1 MKNATIYI
9 IIFTTSLLIITA
21 CNDSTSN
28 VILPAECDAGFNICE
43 SDSTQCC
50 EVICEDRYH
59 ICGELLSECCLD
71 TTSHDVFWITDTLP
85 GYDLFDA
92 AIINENDIWVVG
104 EIELG
109 QSHGNT
115 AHWDGESWTVI
126 QIERPAP
133 FENVFAFE
141 TDEIWF
147 SDGCN
152 IYRYDGN
159 EFHKMWE
166 CYWQDGV
173 VNKVRYIHGVTPTS
187 IYFAGNGGFILYY
200 DGNTFTQIQSD
211 SETNFKSIVGVSDSE
226 IWFFGMDPV
235 ALRMI
240 IYKYNGAELT
250 IYSDYIYSP
259 LFINYHILA
268 GWIYGLYTDSEE
280 YLWILTNNGIYRCNS
295 DDASDCDILTPTQE
309 LLMYAIS
316 GSSQN
321 DLFYTGSSGDTYHYN
336 GNSLYKFDQLR
347 GNHVHYG
354 LDVSENMVILVGVTD
369 DYENSIIVRGYK

>member
-1 MKNATIYI
+1 MEN
-9 IIFTTSLLIITA
+9 
-21 CNDSTSN
+21 
-28 VILPAECDAGFNICE
+28 ILPADCDIGFNICE

-59 ICGELLSECCLD
+59 NCSELLNECCLD

-109 QSHGNT
+109 QTHGNT
-115 AHWDGESWTVI
+115 AHWDGENWTVI

-166 CYWQDGV
+166 CYWQDGIY
-173 VNKVRYIHGVTPTS
+173 NKVRYIHGIDHS
-187 IYFAGNGGFILYY
+187 NIYFAGNGGFILHY
-200 DGNTFTQIQSD
+200 DGNMFTQIQCNPNISI
-211 SETNFKSIVGVSDSE
+211 KSITGINESN
-226 IWFFGMDPV
+226 IWLMGIDESTDQ
-235 ALRMI
+235 MI
-240 IYKYNGAELT
+240 IYKYNGTELT
-250 IYSDYIYSP
+250 IYSDYIYSD
-259 LFINYHILA
+259 LFLNYHILS
-268 GWIYGLYTDSEE
+268 GWIYGIYTDIEE
-280 YLWILTNNGIYRCNS
+280 YLWILTNHGIFRCNS
-295 DDASDCDILTPTQE
+295 EDSNDCTVLTQRQE
-309 LLMYAIS
+309 LLMFTFN
-316 GSSQN
+316 GSNHN
-321 DLFYTGSSGDTYHYN
+321 DLFYSGSSGETYHYN
-336 GNSLYKFDQLR
+336 GTSLYKFDQI
-347 GNHVHYG
+347 GGSQVHLG
-354 LDVSENMVILVGVTD
+354 MDVSENIVIIVGVTH
-369 DYENSIIVRGYK
+369 DYENSIIVRGYR